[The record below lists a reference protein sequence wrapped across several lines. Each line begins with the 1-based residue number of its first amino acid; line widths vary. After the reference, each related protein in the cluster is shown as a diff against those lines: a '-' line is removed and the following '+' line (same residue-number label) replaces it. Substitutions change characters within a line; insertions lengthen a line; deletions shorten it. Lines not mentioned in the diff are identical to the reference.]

1 MEVFRAYICERF
13 KIQENG
19 IPHQLSMTKL
29 KNIHNWILT
38 EDAAVIARC
47 KEIQHER
54 DALSQAR
61 KQCYDW
67 HDKVIDAFDETLSPT
82 PDNTYSPSHIA
93 SLKAFKKIVKQRFDG
108 FDFDARHDATS
119 QDELMAVADAFSDIY
134 TAIELEEGW
143 VLKFKAEFSDKL
155 VEARK
160 GLEQAWADARKEMFN
175 ALAEYPR
182 DVGQHTFCVEF
193 DKRFGHP
200 SGRTKE
206 FTEPTP
212 AITDET
218 LTADI
223 RHFKTATEDI
233 RSDTTWMQALP
244 EPIPL
249 IAALTEARITH
260 LVIKVEGGRQ
270 NTRIAELDRDTAAAW
285 IPA

>member
-1 MEVFRAYICERF
+1 
-13 KIQENG
+13 
-19 IPHQLSMTKL
+19 
-29 KNIHNWILT
+29 LT

-47 KEIQHER
+47 REIQHER
-54 DALSQAR
+54 DAISQAR
-61 KQCYDW
+61 KHCYDW
-67 HDKVIDAFDETLSPT
+67 HDKVISAFDETLGPT
-82 PDNTYSPSHIA
+82 PGNTYSPSHIT

-119 QDELMAVADAFSDIY
+119 CDELSAVADVFTDIY

-143 VLKFKAEFSDKL
+143 VLRFKAEFSDKL

-160 GLEQAWADARKEMFN
+160 EVEQAWTDARTEMFN
-175 ALAEYPR
+175 ALAAYPR
-182 DVGQHTFCVEF
+182 DVSQHTFCVEF

-200 SGRTKE
+200 PGRTKA

-233 RSDTTWMQALP
+233 RSDTDWMQALP

-270 NTRIAELDRDTAAAW
+270 NTRIAELDRDTIAAW
-285 IPA
+285 IPAELQEQLIKLADRFIYSDDRFTDS